1 MNVLLLATYP
11 AEPALHGGQLR
22 LRALQKAY
30 IDAGC
35 QVQVA
40 GVLGGDH
47 YASAPGFC
55 PYPGSDTFEALIE
68 NSFLMED
75 WCLGELF
82 ANSPAHYEGLKSRIS
97 FRPDV
102 IHVEQPW
109 LLRFAE
115 RYLADTN
122 NQAPLIYGS
131 QNIEYQLKGS
141 ILGNYFDQAHVARCV
156 ALIRQTEIYALQ
168 RGDLCC
174 CVSREDIAHSQTLV
188 ARDYILAA
196 NGVEGW
202 NASLADIEAANRFS
216 SHAPFALFC
225 ASAHPP
231 NVKGFEDML
240 SGGFGALAPHERI
253 VLAGSATESIM
264 NSPAVS
270 QSLSLRRKLI
280 PAGILPRSTLE
291 GLLTTARAIVLPIT
305 QGGGTNLK
313 TAEALWA
320 NKPVVATR
328 VAMRGFESFLEST
341 GVVIG
346 DDAAAFK
353 RGLRKAMSGELVP
366 NHSDRR
372 DSVLWESCLAEI
384 VSSATLR
391 NACSE

>member
-30 IDAGC
+30 IAAGC

-40 GVLGGDH
+40 GVLGGGH
-47 YASAPGFC
+47 YSRASNFC
-55 PYPGSDTFEALIE
+55 PYPGLDAFESLID

-82 ANSPAHYEGLKSRIS
+82 ANSKPHYESLKARIS
-97 FRPDV
+97 FLPDV

-109 LLRFAE
+109 LFKFAE
-115 RYLADTN
+115 RYLADIGSKAT
-122 NQAPLIYGS
+122 LIYGS

-141 ILGNYFDQAHVARCV
+141 ILGNYFDQNHVARCV
-156 ALIRQTEIYALQ
+156 ELIRKAETYALQ
-168 RGDLCC
+168 RSDLCC
-174 CVSREDIAHSQTLV
+174 CVSREDIAHSQALV
-188 ARDYILAA
+188 ARNYILAA
-196 NGVEGW
+196 NGVEAW

-240 SGGFGALAPHERI
+240 SGGFGALAPNERI

-320 NKPVVATR
+320 DKPIVATR
-328 VAMRGFESFLEST
+328 VAMRGFEPFLDSS
-341 GVVIG
+341 GVVVG

-353 RGLRKAMSGELVP
+353 QGLRRVMSGELVP

-372 DSVLWESCLAEI
+372 DTVLWESCLAEI
-384 VSSATLR
+384 VASATLR

>member
-22 LRALQKAY
+22 LRALQRAY
-30 IDAGC
+30 MAAGC
-35 QVQVA
+35 KVQVA

-47 YASAPGFC
+47 YSSSPGFC
-55 PYPGSDTFEALIE
+55 PYPGRDAFETLID

-75 WCLGELF
+75 WCLGKLF
-82 ANSPAHYEGLKSRIS
+82 ASSTHHYESLKARIS

-102 IHVEQPW
+102 VHVEQPW
-109 LLRFAE
+109 LLKFAE
-115 RYLADTN
+115 RYLTDTG
-122 NQAPLIYGS
+122 NQASLIYGS

-141 ILGNYFDQAHVARCV
+141 ILGNYFDQAHVARCKELV
-156 ALIRQTEIYALQ
+156 REAEIYALQ
-168 RGDLCC
+168 RADLCC
-174 CVSREDIAHSQTLV
+174 CVSREDIAHSQMLV
-188 ARDYILAA
+188 TRSYILAA
-196 NGVEGW
+196 NGVEPW
-202 NASLADIEAANRFS
+202 NASLADIEAANKFS

-264 NSPAVS
+264 KSPAVS
-270 QSLSLRRKLI
+270 QSLSLRRKLV

-320 NKPVVATR
+320 NKPIVATK
-328 VAMRGFESFLEST
+328 VAMRGFEPFIDSS
-341 GVVIG
+341 GVVLA

-353 RGLRKAMSGELVP
+353 RGLRRAMSGELVP
-366 NHSDRR
+366 NHVDRR
-372 DSVLWESCLAEI
+372 DTVLWKSCLAEI
-384 VSSATLR
+384 VASATLR
-391 NACSE
+391 NSCSE